1 VPGTIPEFLVSLVR
15 AHRVSFAFSDA
26 IPLFSEADFHLPTG
40 WTGLVGSN
48 GAGKSTLLRLISGEL
63 QPSEGHLRFEPPS
76 ALVHLCP
83 QRVEELTP
91 DITALAEA
99 FDSRSRRM
107 LGQLGLDPT
116 ALERWPTLSPGERKR
131 WQIGAALAREPD
143 VLLLDEPTNH
153 LDTEAREWL
162 ISALRRFRGVGV
174 LVSHDRELLESLTT
188 ATLRVHAGTVHLWP
202 GSYSAAREA
211 WESELEARRTARQ
224 QAQDEQRRLQQR
236 LVQTRR
242 DQEAASAARNTG
254 NRMRSKYDS
263 DARGMGATTL
273 ASWADAQHGRRVANT
288 RREVERAAAAVESI
302 EVEKTLGRSVFVD
315 YVRPPHALLFSL
327 DLPGLRVGEVELF
340 GPLRID
346 VPRDARVR
354 IEGPNGAGK
363 STLLRA
369 LLDQARIPLERVLYL
384 PQDLSAEEAGEAL
397 DSVRELP
404 PEDKGRVLSLVA
416 ALGVDPD
423 RLLAT
428 EQPSPGEA
436 RKLLIARGLG
446 QHAWALV
453 LDEPTNHL
461 DLPSIERLEAALREY
476 PGALL
481 LVTHDT
487 HFARRCTSSRWQV
500 REGRVDVAS
509 D

>member
-1 VPGTIPEFLVSLVR
+1 MSLVR
-15 AHRVSFAFSDA
+15 AQRVSFAFSDA
-26 IPLFSEADFHLPTG
+26 VPLFSDAEFHLPVG

-63 QPSEGHLRFEPPS
+63 QPTDGHLRFEPPS

-99 FDSRSRRM
+99 YDARSRRL
-107 LGQLGLDPT
+107 LGQLALDPT

-131 WQIGAALAREPD
+131 WQIGAALGREPD

-153 LDTEAREWL
+153 LDAEAREWL

-174 LVSHDRELLESLTT
+174 LVSHDRTLLEALTT
-188 ATLRVHAGTVHLWP
+188 STLRVHGGEVRLWP
-202 GSYSAAREA
+202 GAYSAAREA
-211 WESELEARRTARQ
+211 WEAELEGRRATRQ
-224 QAQDEQRRLQQR
+224 QAQEEQRRLQQR

-242 DQEAASAARNTG
+242 DQEATAAARNAG
-254 NRMRSKYDS
+254 SRMRSKYDS
-263 DARGMGATTL
+263 DARSLGAKTL
-273 ASWADAQHGRRVANT
+273 VSWADAKLGRQVANT
-288 RREVERAAAAVESI
+288 RREVERATAAVESV
-302 EVEKTLGRSVFVD
+302 EVEKVLGRSVFVD
-315 YVRPPHALLFSL
+315 YVRPPHPLLFSV
-327 DLPGLRVGEVELF
+327 DLPELRAGEVELF
-340 GPLRID
+340 GRLRLD
-346 VPRDARVR
+346 VGREDR
-354 IEGPNGAGK
+354 IRMEGPNGAGK

-369 LLDQARIPLERVLYL
+369 LLAQARVPLERVLYL
-384 PQDLSAEEAGEAL
+384 PQDLSAEEAQEVL
-397 DSVRELP
+397 ESVRELP
-404 PEDKGRVLSLVA
+404 PEEKGRVLSLVA

-436 RKLLIARGLG
+436 RKLLIAQGLG

-481 LVTHDT
+481 LVTHDA
-487 HFARRCTSSRWQV
+487 HFAQRCTSLRWQV
-500 REGRVDVAS
+500 REGRVDVVS

>member
-1 VPGTIPEFLVSLVR
+1 VSLVR

-26 IPLFSEADFHLPTG
+26 IPLFSDAEFHLPAG

-63 QPSEGHLRFEPPS
+63 QPSDGHLRFEPPS

-83 QRVEELTP
+83 QRVEEVTP

-99 FDSRSRRM
+99 YDSRSRRL

-116 ALERWPTLSPGERKR
+116 ALERWSTLSPGERKR

-153 LDTEAREWL
+153 LDAEAREWL

-174 LVSHDRELLESLTT
+174 LVSHDRELLEALTSS
-188 ATLRVHAGTVHLWP
+188 TLRVHAGTVRLWP
-202 GSYSAAREA
+202 GAYSAAREA
-211 WESELEARRTARQ
+211 WEGELEARRATRQ
-224 QAQDEQRRLQQR
+224 QAQDEHRRLQQR
-236 LVQTRR
+236 LAQTRR
-242 DQEAASAARNTG
+242 EQEATSAARNTG
-254 NRMRSKYDS
+254 SRMRNKYDS
-263 DARGMGATTL
+263 DARTLGAKNL
-273 ASWADAQHGRRVANT
+273 VSWADEKLGRSVAKT
-288 RREVERAAAAVESI
+288 RREVERAASAVESI
-302 EVEKTLGRSVFVD
+302 EVEKSLGRSIFVD
-315 YVRPPHALLFSL
+315 YVRPPNPLLFSL
-327 DLPGLRVGEVELF
+327 DVPGLHAGEVELF
-340 GPLRID
+340 GPLRLD
-346 VPRDARVR
+346 VHREARIR
-354 IEGPNGAGK
+354 LEGPNGAGK

-369 LLDQARIPLERVLYL
+369 LLGQARVPLERVLYL
-384 PQDLSAEEAGEAL
+384 PQDVSAEEASEVL
-397 DSVRELP
+397 ESVRELP
-404 PEDKGRVLSLVA
+404 PEEKGRVLSLVA

-423 RLLAT
+423 RLLAS

-436 RKLLIARGLG
+436 RKLLMARGLG
-446 QHAWALV
+446 QNAWALV

-461 DLPSIERLEAALREY
+461 DLPSIERLEEALREY

-481 LVTHDT
+481 LVTHDA
-487 HFARRCTSSRWQV
+487 HFARRCTTERWQV
-500 REGRVDVAS
+500 RERRVDVTS

>member
-1 VPGTIPEFLVSLVR
+1 MSSLVR
-15 AHRVSFAFSDA
+15 AQRVSFAFSDA
-26 IPLFSEADFHLPTG
+26 VPLLSDAEFHLPSG

-48 GAGKSTLLRLISGEL
+48 GAGKSTLLRLLSGEL
-63 QPSEGHLRFEPPS
+63 RPSEGHLHFEPPS

-83 QRVEELTP
+83 QQVEALTP
-91 DITALAEA
+91 DITALSEA
-99 FDSRSRRM
+99 YDARSRRL

-153 LDTEAREWL
+153 LDAEAREWL

-174 LVSHDRELLESLTT
+174 LVSHDRDLLEALTT
-188 ATLRVHAGTVHLWP
+188 ATLRVHAGSVQLWP
-202 GSYSAAREA
+202 GSYSEAREA
-211 WESELEARRTARQ
+211 WEGELEARRTTRQ
-224 QAQDEQRRLQQR
+224 QAQDEHRRLQQR
-236 LVQTRR
+236 LVQARN
-242 DQEAASAARNTG
+242 DQAASSAGRSTSAR
-254 NRMRSKYDS
+254 MKSKYDS
-263 DARGMGATTL
+263 DARSLGASTL
-273 ASWADAQHGRRVANT
+273 AAWADAKNGRRVTNT
-288 RREVERAAAAVESI
+288 RREVERAAAAVESV

-315 YVRPPHALLFSL
+315 YVRPPHPLLFSV
-327 DLPGLRVGEVELF
+327 DLPGLSAGEVELF
-340 GPLRID
+340 GRLRLD
-346 VPRDARVR
+346 VQREDRIR

-369 LLDQARIPLERVLYL
+369 LLERARVPLERVLYL
-384 PQDLSAEEAGEAL
+384 PQDLSTEEAQEVL

-404 PEDKGRVLSLVA
+404 PADKGRVLSLVA

-423 RLLAT
+423 RLLAS

-436 RKLLIARGLG
+436 RKLLMARGLG
-446 QHAWALV
+446 QHAWVLV

-481 LVTHDT
+481 LVTHDS
-487 HFARRCTSSRWQV
+487 HFAQRCTSLRWRVQE
-500 REGRVDVAS
+500 RGVDVVS
-509 D
+509 E